1 MSKLFGPV
9 RQVGYVVRDIEAAMR
24 HWAALGVGPW
34 FYKARIESTE
44 FSYYGK
50 PSRLPQLSIAL
61 ANSGDLQIELIQQR
75 DDAPTLYVDT
85 LARNGECAQH
95 VAYWTMDRFD
105 DWCRQLQALGYTEG
119 HSGRMGAGRGR
130 YAYFLRPDHPS
141 AMIEISE
148 STGGKAEY
156 FVQVREAARH
166 WDGSDP
172 IRRLG
177 PPIDA

>member
-1 MSKLFGPV
+1 MSTLFGPV
-9 RQVGYVVRDIEAAMR
+9 RQVGYVVRDIEQAMA
-24 HWAALGVGPW
+24 HWVALGVGPW

-61 ANSGDLQIELIQQR
+61 ANSGDLQLELIQQR